1 MTCKVRELDHPQ
13 ENVEKSDDHPQ
24 GDLAKSGYKPD
35 MKNIKKK
42 FFFNLF
48 AYTMKT
54 KYKNLVIF
62 YFVFPSLL
70 AIEFFKIKSFSI
82 LQKKF
87 DILA

>member
-1 MTCKVRELDHPQ
+1 
-13 ENVEKSDDHPQ
+13 
-24 GDLAKSGYKPD
+24 
-35 MKNIKKK
+35 MKNKKII

-48 AYTMKT
+48 GYTMKT

-70 AIEFFKIKSFSI
+70 AIEFLKIKSFSI